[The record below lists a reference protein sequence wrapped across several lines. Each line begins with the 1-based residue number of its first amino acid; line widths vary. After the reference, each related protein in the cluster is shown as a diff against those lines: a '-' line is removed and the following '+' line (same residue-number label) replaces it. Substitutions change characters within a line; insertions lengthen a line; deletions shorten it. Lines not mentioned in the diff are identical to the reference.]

1 MKPYRI
7 LIVDDEVEILH
18 ALSRL
23 LRDPAHDI
31 RCAATAEEAMSV
43 LDRTPVDL
51 IICDFMLGPGI
62 NGLQVLEKVSSL
74 NRDIIGILLTG
85 YADVKVAVDAINT
98 TGLYKFILKPWDN
111 GELVMTIRRAL
122 EQRSLILE
130 NRQLTRELLRR
141 DKILREMEKD
151 NPGISQIKRDQEGR
165 VVLN

>member
-7 LIVDDEVEILH
+7 LIVDDEVEILN

-31 RCAATAEEAMSV
+31 RRAATAEEAMSV
-43 LDRTPVDL
+43 LGRTPVDL
-51 IICDFMLGPGI
+51 IICDYMLGPGV
-62 NGLQVLEKVSSL
+62 NGLQVLERVASL

-122 EQRSLILE
+122 EQRTLILE

-141 DKILREMEKD
+141 DSILREMEKD
-151 NPGISQIKRDQEGR
+151 NPGISRIKRDQEGW

>member
-7 LIVDDEVEILH
+7 LIVDDEVEILS
-18 ALSRL
+18 ALTRL
-23 LRDPAHDI
+23 LRDPSLEI
-31 RCAATAEEAMSV
+31 RCMATAEEAMAV

-51 IICDFMLGPGI
+51 IICDYMLGPGV

-74 NRDIIGILLTG
+74 NKDIICILLTG

-122 EQRSLILE
+122 EQRTLILE

-141 DKILREMEKD
+141 DRILREMEKD